1 MLYESLKRNE
11 NFKVKVANSGLLY
24 CIGSYG
30 TWNLKKVKPFAI
42 VDLNSCLIFSQKHV
56 SKCNYGVI
64 IIGLGPDL
72 ELEICR
78 E

>member
-1 MLYESLKRNE
+1 MRILVYYIAL
-11 NFKVKVANSGLLY
+11 VVMVL
-24 CIGSYG
+24 G
-30 TWNLKKVKPFAI
+30 TSKKIKPFAI